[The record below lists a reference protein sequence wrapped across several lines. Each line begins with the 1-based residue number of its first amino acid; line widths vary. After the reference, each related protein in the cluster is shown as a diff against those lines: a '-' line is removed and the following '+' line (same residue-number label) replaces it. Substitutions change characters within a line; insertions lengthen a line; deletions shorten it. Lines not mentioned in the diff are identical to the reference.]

1 MRNLLPKAF
10 ASKEKELPLK
20 YCRFQIFFM
29 KTIQSKITYVEK
41 ASRVEM
47 LYRIVWAI
55 IAGIVLAIFAIVAG
69 LADIIQFFYILIYGK
84 RQKGIFDFVKAVE
97 IQRFRLTVYLTFVT
111 DERPPIVP
119 EMNV

>member
-1 MRNLLPKAF
+1 
-10 ASKEKELPLK
+10 
-20 YCRFQIFFM
+20 M
-29 KTIQSKITYVEK
+29 KSIQQKILYAEK

-55 IAGIVLAIFAIVAG
+55 IAGIVLAVFSFVACLAIFIH
-69 LADIIQFFYILIYGK
+69 FFFILIYGK
-84 RQKGIFDFVKAVE
+84 KHKGIFDFVKVVQV
-97 IQRFRLTVYLTFVT
+97 QRFRLSMYLTFET